1 VPRPT
6 GWNIAPDEKLFL
18 RLLLG
23 AGRRTSKV
31 TDVYDPPH
39 WRTGAALHY
48 VVSGVGAE
56 LIEGK
61 AAVRNPGSV
70 SYEPGEV
77 FY

>member
-1 VPRPT
+1 
-6 GWNIAPDEKLFL
+6 
-18 RLLLG
+18 
-23 AGRRTSKV
+23 
-31 TDVYDPPH
+31 
-39 WRTGAALHY
+39 